1 MLEARQIG
9 KAYPGGIVALD
20 GISLTVAA
28 GEIVAFVG
36 SSGCGKSTLLRLLA
50 GLDRPSSGSVW
61 VNGDE
66 LKAPHPSVGVIFQEP
81 RLMPWLTVRQNV
93 GFGLSHLSSSE
104 RKARVDAVLERVG
117 LLDYGKRWPR
127 ELSGGQ
133 SQRVSIA
140 RALVMQPTVLLL
152 DEPFSALD
160 AFTRE
165 ELQEHLL
172 ELWANGASGRR
183 AERVSEASTKGDSK
197 PTLVIV
203 THDIEEAVALGSRLV
218 VLKPKPGRIA
228 TTFEVP
234 LARPRDRV
242 SARFAEEKRRVL
254 AALDPSLLDH
264 RKIAAE

>member
-9 KAYPGGIVALD
+9 RAFPGGTVALD
-20 GISLTVAA
+20 NISLTIAA
-28 GEIVAFVG
+28 GEIVSIVG
-36 SSGCGKSTLLRLLA
+36 GSGCGKSTLLRLLA
-50 GLDRPSSGSVW
+50 GLDRPSWGSVW
-61 VNGDE
+61 VDGKE
-66 LKAPHPSVGVIFQEP
+66 LTAPHPSIGVIFQEP

-93 GFGLSHLSSSE
+93 GFGLAHLPAVE
-104 RKARVDAVLERVG
+104 RRARVDAALENVG

-140 RALVMQPTVLLL
+140 RALVMQPSVLLL

-160 AFTRE
+160 AFTRV

-172 ELWANGASGRR
+172 ELWSG
-183 AERVSEASTKGDSK
+183 SK

-218 VLKPKPGRIA
+218 VLKPKPGRVA
-228 TTFEVP
+228 TIFDVP
-234 LARPRDRV
+234 LERPRDRV
-242 SARFAEEKRRVL
+242 SASFGEEKKRVL
-254 AALDPSLLDH
+254 AALDHSLLEY

>member
-9 KAYPGGIVALD
+9 RAFPGGTVALD
-20 GISLTVAA
+20 NISLTIAA
-28 GEIVAFVG
+28 GEIVSIVG
-36 SSGCGKSTLLRLLA
+36 GSGCGKSTLLRLLA
-50 GLDRPSSGSVW
+50 GLDRPSWGSVW
-61 VNGDE
+61 VDGKE
-66 LKAPHPSVGVIFQEP
+66 LTAPHPSIGVIFQEP

-93 GFGLSHLSSSE
+93 GFGLAHLPAVE
-104 RKARVDAVLERVG
+104 RRARVDAALENVG

-140 RALVMQPTVLLL
+140 RALVMQPSVLLL

-160 AFTRE
+160 AFTRV

-172 ELWANGASGRR
+172 ELWSG
-183 AERVSEASTKGDSK
+183 SK

-218 VLKPKPGRIA
+218 VLKPKPGRVA
-228 TTFEVP
+228 TIFDVP
-234 LARPRDRV
+234 LERPRDRV
-242 SARFAEEKRRVL
+242 SASFGEEKRRVL
-254 AALDPSLLDH
+254 AALDHSLLEY

>member
-1 MLEARQIG
+1 MLEARHIG
-9 KAYPGGIVALD
+9 KAYPGGTVALD
-20 GISLTVAA
+20 GISLTVGA
-28 GEIVAFVG
+28 GEIVSIVG

-61 VNGDE
+61 IDGSE
-66 LKAPHPSVGVIFQEP
+66 LTAPHSSIGVIFQEP

-93 GFGLSHLSSSE
+93 GFGLSRLSSSE
-104 RKARVDAVLERVG
+104 QKTRVDAVLERVG
-117 LLDYGKRWPR
+117 LLDYSKRWPR

-172 ELWANGASGRR
+172 ELWAG
-183 AERVSEASTKGDSK
+183 SK

-234 LARPRDRV
+234 LERPRDRV
-242 SARFAEEKRRVL
+242 SARFGEEKRRVL
-254 AALDPSLLDH
+254 AALDHSLLEH

>member
-9 KAYPGGIVALD
+9 RAFPGGTVALD
-20 GISLTVAA
+20 NISLTIAA
-28 GEIVAFVG
+28 GEIVSIVG
-36 SSGCGKSTLLRLLA
+36 GSGCGKSTLLRLLA
-50 GLDRPSSGSVW
+50 GLDRPSWGSVW
-61 VNGDE
+61 VDGKE
-66 LKAPHPSVGVIFQEP
+66 LTAPHPSIGVIFQEP

-93 GFGLSHLSSSE
+93 GFGLAHLPAVE
-104 RKARVDAVLERVG
+104 RRARVDAALENVG

-140 RALVMQPTVLLL
+140 RALVMQPSVLLL

-160 AFTRE
+160 AFTRV

-172 ELWANGASGRR
+172 ELWSG
-183 AERVSEASTKGDSK
+183 SK

-218 VLKPKPGRIA
+218 VLKPKPGRVA
-228 TTFEVP
+228 TIFDVQLE
-234 LARPRDRV
+234 RPRDRV
-242 SARFAEEKRRVL
+242 SESFGEEKRRVL
-254 AALDPSLLDH
+254 AALDHSLLEY